1 MVEMFDEFVDYVLTD
16 CESTGRPNDLNRV
29 CPWGVRCRFLNFPRG
44 PLANYVKTS

>member
-29 CPWGVRCRFLNFPRG
+29 CPWDN
-44 PLANYVKTS
+44 LASHNPQSP